1 MNRFVFSALIVAGFA
16 LSPALAAS
24 TPDSSAQVY
33 EAVKSGQWAEAEKVL
48 RQSLS
53 QNPNDT
59 AGMLN
64 LAYVLQN
71 TGRGAEAMSIYE
83 KVLQQDSNP
92 AVAIGESDKLRAKV
106 LAKKRIGS
114 IYSAQ
119 R

>member
-1 MNRFVFSALIVAGFA
+1 MKRIVLSALIAAGFA

-24 TPDSSAQVY
+24 TPEAGTRVY
-33 EAVKSGQWAEAEKVL
+33 DAVQKGQWGEAEKLL

-59 AGMLN
+59 VGMLN

-71 TGRGAEAMSIYE
+71 SGRGAEAVSIYE
-83 KVLQQDSNP
+83 KVLQQDNNP
-92 AVAIGESDKLRAKV
+92 AVAIGESDKMRAKV